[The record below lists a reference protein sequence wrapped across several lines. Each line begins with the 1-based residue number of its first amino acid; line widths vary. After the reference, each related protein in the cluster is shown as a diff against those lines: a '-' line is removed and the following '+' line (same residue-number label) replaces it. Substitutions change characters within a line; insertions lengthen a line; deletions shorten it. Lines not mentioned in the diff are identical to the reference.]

1 MRISEWSSDVCS
13 SDLTPAPNRQR
24 FLFATGIECSYPT
37 IECGR
42 WRRDQMESTGHY
54 RHWRKDFE
62 RVREIGVSH
71 LRYGPPLHLIFEGP
85 RRYDWSFTDT
95 VMEAMRELALE
106 PNIDL

>member
-1 MRISEWSSDVCS
+1 MRVFFFKHETAYEMRISDWSSDVCS
-13 SDLTPAPNRQR
+13 SDL
-24 FLFATGIECSYPT
+24 PT
-37 IECGR
+37 IEGGR

-85 RRYDWSFTDT
+85 CRYDWSFTDT
-95 VMEAMRELALE
+95 VMEAKIGRAHV
-106 PNIDL
+106 